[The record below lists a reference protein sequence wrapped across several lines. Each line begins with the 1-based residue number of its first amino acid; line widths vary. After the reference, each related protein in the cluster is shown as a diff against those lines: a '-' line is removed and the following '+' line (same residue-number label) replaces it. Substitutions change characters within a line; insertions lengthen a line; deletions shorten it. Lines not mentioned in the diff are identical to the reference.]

1 MVGIEESCNGDYG
14 ELDDEN
20 TDGDHNK
27 ILINKKARTSLY
39 MNGGNIVITRFHE
52 RQSTKFWSCFE
63 SFFLWLKASTWYTIN
78 ISFSN
83 ADKMFHKGTLSCK
96 NFVNDDAGA
105 NCYIKE
111 IYV

>member
-1 MVGIEESCNGDYG
+1 MKMDIEIELPPNQMKKWFICNAKIIMKIKAECSALNYG

-52 RQSTKFWSCFE
+52 RQSTKF
-63 SFFLWLKASTWYTIN
+63 
-78 ISFSN
+78 
-83 ADKMFHKGTLSCK
+83 
-96 NFVNDDAGA
+96 
-105 NCYIKE
+105 
-111 IYV
+111 